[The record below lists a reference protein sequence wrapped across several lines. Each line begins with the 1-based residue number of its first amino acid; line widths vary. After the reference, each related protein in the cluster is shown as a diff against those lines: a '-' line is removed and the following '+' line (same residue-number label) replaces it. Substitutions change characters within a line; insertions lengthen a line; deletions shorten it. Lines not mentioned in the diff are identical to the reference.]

1 MKNNIYKYIFI
12 LVTSLFLTGCYERER
27 ICTDFKTGK
36 FKYEYTIGDK
46 KFTSEFE
53 RTADLEIANI
63 DGHIDTTS
71 IRWINDCEYV
81 GHKVNPKNMQE
92 KKAVHI
98 KILSTTENSYNFE
111 FNIVGEHNKQ
121 KGTVT
126 KIN

>member
-1 MKNNIYKYIFI
+1 MKNINKFIFI
-12 LVTSLFLTGCYERER
+12 PGIALLFTGCYERER

-46 KFTSEFE
+46 KHTSVFE

-63 DGHIDTTS
+63 EGHIDTTS

-81 GHKVNPKNMQE
+81 GQKVNPKNMHE